1 VARRSAADAGFATGP
16 VSAPRPFRLSP
27 RFLRWLPEFHGDP
40 DGASAGLALVSSD
53 VIGRSELLVDF
64 AAGQEAAWRGGRVSA
79 VWRGSRPAVRVAL
92 FDAQQDLSE
101 SDSHRAPMFPLDTRL
116 QGGEL
121 ALDNTWA
128 FDTRAFR
135 YRIGGSAARQTNE
148 FAEISATKDVA
159 ARALGFLDAGLSL
172 SHRGDNGAI
181 ALGFAG
187 NYTTGTSAD
196 RSFHRSTGSAALSLS
211 GSGLPALGAYAM
223 VGAVNRDAA
232 LFEQFTLGGGPS
244 PLIDQATLTQRVVMP
259 ALPVGVQ
266 VGSSVSAY
274 RAAVTMQPLVLY
286 FWDGSTTPIAGRTR
300 HWNRVA
306 GAEWSASVPPVPL
319 VGTPAARAQIGAG
332 LSLDPPL
339 KNRLGIYAMLT
350 LNP

>member
-1 VARRSAADAGFATGP
+1 
-16 VSAPRPFRLSP
+16 L
-27 RFLRWLPEFHGDP
+27 
-40 DGASAGLALVSSD
+40 
-53 VIGRSELLVDF
+53 DF

-79 VWRGSRPAVRVAL
+79 VWRGSRPAIRASL

-101 SDSHRAPMFPLDTRL
+101 SDAHRAPMFPLDTRL

-121 ALDNTWA
+121 ALDNAWA
-128 FDTRAFR
+128 FDTHAFR

-159 ARALGFLDAGLSL
+159 TRGLGFLDAGLSL
-172 SHRGDNGAI
+172 SRRGDNGAI
-181 ALGFAG
+181 AFGLSG
-187 NYTTGTSAD
+187 NYTAGTSAD

-211 GSGLPALGAYAM
+211 GSGLPAVGASAM

-232 LFEQFTLGGGPS
+232 IFEQFALGGGPS

-266 VGSSVSAY
+266 VGSSASAF
-274 RAAVTMQPLVLY
+274 RGSVAMQPLVLY
-286 FWDGSTTPIAGRTR
+286 FWDGSTTPIAGTSR

-306 GAEWSASVPPVPL
+306 GADWSASFPPVPL

-332 LSLDPPL
+332 LSMDAPL
-339 KNRLGIYAMLT
+339 KNRLGVYASLT
-350 LNP
+350 LSP